1 MELQMQLG
9 SIATEEF
16 NGSSLFTPL
25 TMWPP
30 ADWNPDVS
38 DNPRINREKGA
49 LTDNHSQWPN
59 RRQVSF
65 DKYSRSLSLQP
76 DGGTNIGS
84 VSLSVVNSNY
94 ILALNMPAL
103 MAKHGPESVTF
114 LARGEFV
121 INNILAISIGQITN
135 AIGKLAET
143 RAENGAEQNA
153 VRNAYDQLQS
163 SLVNLENAQGRIM
176 DADIASET
184 TRLTKH
190 KIMRDA
196 GVSMHLHANRL
207 TNLGLTL
214 MGLE

>member
-1 MELQMQLG
+1 
-9 SIATEEF
+9 
-16 NGSSLFTPL
+16 
-25 TMWPP
+25 
-30 ADWNPDVS
+30 
-38 DNPRINREKGA
+38 
-49 LTDNHSQWPN
+49 
-59 RRQVSF
+59 
-65 DKYSRSLSLQP
+65 
-76 DGGTNIGS
+76 
-84 VSLSVVNSNY
+84 
-94 ILALNMPAL
+94 MPAL
-103 MAKHGPESVTF
+103 MAKHGPGSVTF

-153 VRNAYDQLQS
+153 VRNVYDQLQS